1 MPKIDNK
8 TGMILAGG
16 AVGLGLLLL
25 PGFFQKR
32 AEAEG
37 EEDPSLVPMELAPAD
52 LEKMGP
58 DIPTEDRKEKDKPK
72 KVLIAKGMPKLIVG
86 SGQKSYAALSGI
98 RNRGVGSHMN
108 FPDVDIWNS
117 AYVDV
122 MAEWD
127 IQNPSPVAQPVNFLV
142 SLRQTRDFTTWSFIR
157 GGGWGKSFGRDVVTF
172 EYNPK
177 DGVKFDRF
185 HDAFRE
191 SVSTTHGASK
201 GSLPAELRI
210 PAGATRTLLIG
221 LRLPGPGRS
230 KELREFWGENPQF
243 NFRVEP
249 YQGQERLGEHEFKGA
264 FTTSV
269 VRPQLVALPSTGNAD
284 SPRLTIRGRN

>member
-1 MPKIDNK
+1 MAKMDK

-16 AVGLGLLLL
+16 AIGLGFLLL
-25 PGFFQKR
+25 PGFFQGR
-32 AEAEG
+32 S
-37 EEDPSLVPMELAPAD
+37 EEDPDLVPDELSPAD
-52 LEKMGP
+52 LERMGP
-58 DIPTEDRKEKDKPK
+58 DVPTKDKKK

-86 SGQKSYAALSGI
+86 TGRESYAALSGI

-108 FPDVDIWNS
+108 FRGVDIWNA

-142 SLRQTRDFTTWSFIR
+142 SLRQTRDFSASSFF
-157 GGGWGKSFGRDVVTF
+157 GSWGWGETFGRDEVTF

-177 DGVKFDRF
+177 DGVKFDKF

-191 SVSTTHGASK
+191 SVRTTHGASK

-210 PAGATRTLLIG
+210 PAGATQTLLIG

-230 KELREFWGENPQF
+230 RELREFWEANPQF

-249 YQGQERLGEHEFKGA
+249 YQGRERLGEHEFKGA

>member
-1 MPKIDNK
+1 MPKMDK

-37 EEDPSLVPMELAPAD
+37 EEDPGLMPMDLPPAD
-52 LEKMGP
+52 LEDMGP
-58 DIPTEDRKEKDKPK
+58 DVPGVQDKDKDKKK

-86 SGQKSYAALSGI
+86 TGQKSFAALS
-98 RNRGVGSHMN
+98 GVGSHMN

-122 MAEWD
+122 MAEWV

-142 SLRQTRDFTTWSFIR
+142 SLRQTRDFTTMSFIR

-230 KELREFWGENPQF
+230 KELREFWGANPQF

-249 YQGQERLGEHEFKGA
+249 YQGQERLGEHEFKDA
-264 FTTSV
+264 FSTSIT
-269 VRPQLVALPSTGNAD
+269 RPELIALRSTGDGD
-284 SPRLTIRGRN
+284 SPRLTIRSLG